1 MRAAVCNEVFGAIPF
16 SAQCALAARHG
27 FQGIE
32 LAPYTLAEDPLS
44 IRASRGREI
53 RRTIEEAGLACAGLH
68 WLLRAPAGLHLT
80 TPDVT
85 LRRQSW
91 QVLHHLVELSRDVG
105 APVMVLGSGRQRNA
119 QGISR
124 AEALRNLQ
132 DGLACLAPF
141 AHEAGVRVLLEPL
154 RSRVTDVVNTLDDA
168 RAVIAAVGSP
178 AVSSIF
184 DFHNT
189 ADESE
194 PWDRLVERHFDLI
207 GHVHLNEVDG
217 YHPSLVHHTGRARSD
232 FGPVFRALRALGYAG
247 WVSLEVFHAADPPE
261 VVLAE
266 VREFLGQMDAPAG
279 AAA

>member
-1 MRAAVCNEVFGAIPF
+1 MRTAVCNELFGAIPF

-32 LAPYTLAEDPLS
+32 LAPYTLAEDPTRIADS
-44 IRASRGREI
+44 RAREI

-68 WLLRAPAGLHLT
+68 WLLRAPVGLHLT
-80 TPDVT
+80 TPDVM
-85 LRRQSW
+85 LRRRSW
-91 QVLHHLVELSRDVG
+91 QVLHNLVELSRDVG

-124 AEALRNLQ
+124 AGALSNLQ
-132 DGLACLAPF
+132 EGLAGLAPF

-168 RAVIAAVGSP
+168 KAVIVAVGSP

-189 ADESE
+189 TDEAD

-207 GHVHLNEVDG
+207 GHVHLKEVDG
-217 YHPSLVHHTGRARSD
+217 YHPSLVHRPGRARST
-232 FGPVFRALRALGYAG
+232 FGPVFRALRALGYVG

-266 VREFLGQMDAPAG
+266 VREFLGQIDAPAG

>member
-1 MRAAVCNEVFGAIPF
+1 MRTAVCNELFGAIPF

-32 LAPYTLAEDPLS
+32 LAPYTLAEDPTR
-44 IRASRGREI
+44 IAAARVREI
-53 RRTIEEAGLACAGLH
+53 RQAIENAGLACAGLH
-68 WLLRAPAGLHLT
+68 WLLRAPVGLHLT
-80 TPDVT
+80 TPDVA
-85 LRRQSW
+85 LRRRSW

-124 AEALRNLQ
+124 TEALRNLQ
-132 DGLACLAPF
+132 EGLAGLAPL
-141 AHEAGVRVLLEPL
+141 AHQAGVTVLLEPL

-178 AVSSIF
+178 AISSIF

-189 ADESE
+189 TDEDE
-194 PWDRLVERHFDLI
+194 PWERLVERHFDLI

-217 YHPSLVHHTGRARSD
+217 HHPSLVHHPGRARSD
-232 FGPVFRALRALGYAG
+232 FRPVFRALRALSYAG
-247 WVSLEVFHAADPPE
+247 WVSLEVFHAAEPPE

>member
-1 MRAAVCNEVFGAIPF
+1 MRTAVCNELFGAIPF

-32 LAPYTLAEDPLS
+32 LAPYALAEDPLS

-119 QGISR
+119 QGISH

-132 DGLACLAPF
+132 EGLRYCL
-141 AHEAGVRVLLEPL
+141 R
-154 RSRVTDVVNTLDDA
+154 
-168 RAVIAAVGSP
+168 
-178 AVSSIF
+178 
-184 DFHNT
+184 
-189 ADESE
+189 ESE
-194 PWDRLVERHFDLI
+194 SQRTKMLLSGE
-207 GHVHLNEVDG
+207 E
-217 YHPSLVHHTGRARSD
+217 
-232 FGPVFRALRALGYAG
+232 
-247 WVSLEVFHAADPPE
+247 
-261 VVLAE
+261 
-266 VREFLGQMDAPAG
+266 
-279 AAA
+279 